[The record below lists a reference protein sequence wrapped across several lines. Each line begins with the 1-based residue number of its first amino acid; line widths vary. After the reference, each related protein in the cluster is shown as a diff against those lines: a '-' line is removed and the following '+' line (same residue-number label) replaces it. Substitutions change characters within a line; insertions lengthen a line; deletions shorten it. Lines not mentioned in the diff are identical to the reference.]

1 MQKLITELRRRHVFR
16 TAGLYIGGVW
26 IVLQVADLL
35 LPVYDAPD
43 WIMKALVTVSIIG
56 LPIAV
61 VLSWTFQI
69 TGDGIQHDSEVTKAP
84 SQRSL
89 SAGRKVD
96 FAIIG
101 LLLIGLAGSL
111 FLNLKPREAV
121 VVGDLEPVSV
131 LIADF
136 ANLTGDDV
144 FSGALEQVLTIG
156 LEESAFVKAFDRL
169 SATRVLSEID
179 DDAALDAAGARLVSA
194 REGISV
200 VVSGEVKT
208 TGGKYEVSVFEIDQV
223 SGDLLT
229 ELKRRAGSKSEVLMV
244 VGELAVEL
252 RRALGDTGAKK
263 SQEGQ
268 ETFTT
273 VSLEAM
279 HDYVLAQRLAKD
291 GKDDEAIAFYQSA
304 VEYDPEFGRAYSGL
318 ALTATR
324 LGMSEVAD
332 DAWQTALGLLD
343 GMTERERYRTMGV
356 YYSIVNRNS
365 KKAIEN
371 YELLV
376 EKFPADDVGYNN
388 LAVSYFFAL
397 EFEKA
402 LDAGRKLVELNPNR
416 PVFHANYALFAMYAS
431 NFETATRAAQRSL
444 ELNPNYPMAYLP
456 FASAALVAGDRDG
469 ARSAYEDMAV
479 TGKRGES
486 LANIGIADML
496 FFLGETDAALLSLR
510 EGIEQDR
517 LNANT
522 RAIAMKKMM
531 LAYGLV
537 EQSGDPDEIMALIE
551 ESLQGLS
558 GTAHSVPAGLMY
570 IELGQIEKAEAI
582 ASELAA
588 KLDAQSRAYGKLL
601 DALVALKSD
610 ENILAIDKL
619 QAGLELADVWLLRY
633 HLGIALEESG
643 YSTEA
648 KFEFERCAERLG
660 EAYAL
665 FLDDTPTFRY
675 VADLER
681 LRGGVG
687 AASAEAPAD

>member
-69 TGDGIQHDSEVTKAP
+69 TDEGIQHDSEVSEESNK
-84 SQRSL
+84 RSL
-89 SAGRKVD
+89 SVGRKVD

-101 LLLIGLAGSL
+101 LLLVGLAGSL
-111 FLNLKPREAV
+111 FLNLKPRETV
-121 VVGDLEPVSV
+121 VAGELEPVSV

-156 LEESAFVKAFDRL
+156 LEESSFVKAFERS
-169 SATRVLSEID
+169 SATQVLSQID
-179 DDAALDAAGARLVSA
+179 ETATLDVAGARLVSA

-200 VVSGEVKT
+200 VVGGEVKSAD
-208 TGGKYEVSVFEIDQV
+208 GKYEVSVYEIDQI
-223 SGDLLT
+223 SGDLRT
-229 ELKRRAGSKSEVLMV
+229 ELTRKADSKSEVLMV
-244 VGELAVEL
+244 VGELAVAL
-252 RRALGDTGAKK
+252 RKALGDTNAKQ
-263 SQEGQ
+263 SEQGQ

-279 HDYVLAQRLAKD
+279 HDYVMAQRLAKD
-291 GKDDEAIAFYQSA
+291 GKDDEAITFYQSA
-304 VEYDPEFGRAYSGL
+304 VDYDPEFGRAYSGL

-332 DAWQTALGLLD
+332 QAWQTALGLLD

-365 KKAIEN
+365 RKAIEN

-402 LDAGRKLVELNPNR
+402 LEAGRKLAELNPNR

-431 NFETATRAAQRSL
+431 NFETATRAAKKSL

-469 ARSAYEDMAV
+469 ARSAYEDMAA

-496 FFLGETDAALLSLR
+496 FFLGETEAALRSLR

-517 LNANT
+517 LNSNT

-537 EQSGDPDEIMALIE
+537 KQSGDPDEIMALID

-558 GTAHSVPAGLMY
+558 GTAQSVPAGLIY
-570 IELGQIEKAEAI
+570 TELGLIGEAEAI

-601 DALVALKSD
+601 SGLVALKAGD
-610 ENILAIDKL
+610 QIVAIDEL

-633 HLGIALEESG
+633 HLGIALGESG

-675 VADLER
+675 AADLGR

-687 AASAEAPAD
+687 AVSAEVPTD